1 MEKKAFILNLFL
13 LLSVLYSLQS
23 CLPVLNGML
32 ITVSTFA
39 SFNKHL
45 LQGLVYDLPR
55 NSPTHLHSILK
66 LALEKEKLAMEKE
79 KLALEIRFLR
89 DQLD

>member
-32 ITVSTFA
+32 ITVSTFT

-45 LQGLVYDLPR
+45 KFQNTLVYVGGLVHMVPVFRKDT
-55 NSPTHLHSILK
+55 SF
-66 LALEKEKLAMEKE
+66 LEKDAFVIKSL
-79 KLALEIRFLR
+79 
-89 DQLD
+89 

>member
-32 ITVSTFA
+32 ITVSTFT

-45 LQGLVYDLPR
+45 KFRNTLVHVGWVVHMVPVFRKD
-55 NSPTHLHSILK
+55 TCF
-66 LALEKEKLAMEKE
+66 LEKDAFVIKSL
-79 KLALEIRFLR
+79 
-89 DQLD
+89 

>member
-1 MEKKAFILNLFL
+1 MEKKAFILNLLL

-32 ITVSTFA
+32 ITVSTFT

-45 LQGLVYDLPR
+45 KFRNTLVHVGWGHMVPVFRKD
-55 NSPTHLHSILK
+55 TCF
-66 LALEKEKLAMEKE
+66 LEKDAFVIKSL
-79 KLALEIRFLR
+79 
-89 DQLD
+89 